1 MSGYHS
7 IIAPSSLDLT
17 VHCQAWVKLARGL
30 PPEPDTPESME
41 GNAADWV
48 AKQYAAGNEVAY
60 GTPIPLP
67 GDFKVDYD
75 MIHGARMWADVLGY
89 GAVSG
94 TPVVCERIH
103 PTDCWGEPD
112 GWQYFPIEQLVRLPD
127 YKYGFGVH
135 DVFEHWQLIGY
146 AAGILDTLSLDDTQ
160 TYVEFVIVQPRAH
173 HKDGPVRRWKVLGSQ
188 LRGLINKAHDA
199 AMRAWPPGSAEAEAG
214 TIPMEVIPAASAT
227 AGLHCTQHHCP
238 ARGVCE
244 TYQQGAGKVVEF
256 IGRSQHVALDP
267 NTVGVML
274 AIIQDA
280 REFLKGLETSL
291 EAQAEAHIRA
301 GKHVPNFIMEPTSSR
316 LEWLPNVTEAELL
329 SFGQLTGRSIY
340 KPEPA
345 LNGRN
350 SRVCTPTQLLKAKV
364 IDAAIMD
371 EYAARQPGG
380 MKLARTSDNQAVKAF
395 GVKPV

>member
-1 MSGYHS
+1 MSGNHA

-30 PPEPDTPESME
+30 PPEPDTPETLE

-60 GTPIPLP
+60 GTAIPLP

-75 MIHGARMWADVLGY
+75 MIHGAKMWADVLGY

-112 GWQYFPIEQLVRLPD
+112 GYQYLPIEQTIRLPD

-146 AAGILDTLSLDDTQ
+146 LAGILETLGLDDMQ

-173 HKDGPVRRWKVLGSQ
+173 HKDGPVRRWKVLAYK

-214 TIPMEVIPAASAT
+214 TIPMEAIPVAEAT
-227 AGLHCTQHHCP
+227 TGPHCLHCP

-244 TYQQGAGKVVEF
+244 TYQHSSGKVVEF
-256 IGRSQHVALDP
+256 IGKARHVALDP
-267 NTVGVML
+267 DSVGVML
-274 AIIQDA
+274 AIVQDA

-291 EAQAEAHIRA
+291 EAQAEAYIRA
-301 GKHVPNFIMEPTSSR
+301 GKRVPNFWMEPTSAR

-329 SFGQLTGRSIY
+329 AFGQMTGRSIY
-340 KPEPA
+340 KPEPP
-345 LNGRN
+345 LNGKN
-350 SRVCTPTQLLKAKV
+350 SRVVTPTQAIKAKI
-364 IDAAIMD
+364 IDAAVMP
-371 EYAARQPGG
+371 EYAARQSGG
-380 MKLARTSDNQAVKAF
+380 MKLARVETSTAARKAF
-395 GVKPV
+395 GDKTA